1 MTCLFDYDNKATI
14 KNNIEIKE
22 VYEHL
27 YKTALTLGKSFHM
40 NWQLLIIFGIA
51 ALALLV
57 FLVVKNLKDKKEL
70 ENKIKQ
76 DYKKTKD
83 EEGDINLDDTKV

>member
-1 MTCLFDYDNKATI
+1 
-14 KNNIEIKE
+14 
-22 VYEHL
+22 
-27 YKTALTLGKSFHM
+27 M
-40 NWQLLIIFGIA
+40 NWQLIIIFGIA
-51 ALALLV
+51 ALALLI

-83 EEGDINLDDTKV
+83 EEGDIDLDDTKV